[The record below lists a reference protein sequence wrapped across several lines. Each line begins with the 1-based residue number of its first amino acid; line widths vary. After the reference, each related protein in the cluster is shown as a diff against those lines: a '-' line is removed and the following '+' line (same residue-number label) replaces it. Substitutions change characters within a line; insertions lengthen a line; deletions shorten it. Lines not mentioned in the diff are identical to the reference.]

1 LLAYA
6 KAYAAKVEK
15 RLFSYLND
23 EEVEHG
29 SDDRVFELLV
39 HGRLCELRRVE
50 LVRVFDRGRVHLQK
64 RVLLSASL
72 RLSRA
77 CLGKMIMFSVNV
89 AQKTRFPYRAV
100 DREANAG
107 EADHCGEEKFDRPPH
122 HVGPIR

>member
-1 LLAYA
+1 
-6 KAYAAKVEK
+6 VEK

-50 LVRVFDRGRVHLQK
+50 LVRIFDRGRVHLQK

-77 CLGKMIMFSVNV
+77 CLGKMIMFSVKWRKRRV
-89 AQKTRFPYRAV
+89 FLTAQ
-100 DREANAG
+100 
-107 EADHCGEEKFDRPPH
+107 
-122 HVGPIR
+122 